1 MTFPKN
7 SCSSK
12 QSCVALPSRAG
23 PLISIQSQKAPGAHY
38 RNHSVS
44 VQISDMGKVT
54 RETTKDDG
62 AGAGAGAWFN
72 GAYPP
77 GRLYTLSPAALLS
90 LLSHTADEI
99 YLKASQ
105 TECISRFSTSSEGV
119 TLGTVCQWDTYG
131 SDELSRVT
139 KQENPGFRNALATLH
154 LFQATV
160 PLEEI
165 SYAKHPSPVTVAGPV
180 DL

>member
-1 MTFPKN
+1 MMGLGQGLGLGLMVLTLLGG
-7 SCSSK
+7 S
-12 QSCVALPSRAG
+12 AL
-23 PLISIQSQKAPGAHY
+23 
-38 RNHSVS
+38 
-44 VQISDMGKVT
+44 
-54 RETTKDDG
+54 
-62 AGAGAGAWFN
+62 
-72 GAYPP
+72 YPQ
-77 GRLYTLSPAALLS
+77 Y
-90 LLSHTADEI
+90 LLSHTADEV

-105 TECISRFSTSSEGV
+105 TECTSRFSTSSEGV

-154 LFQATV
+154 FFQATV